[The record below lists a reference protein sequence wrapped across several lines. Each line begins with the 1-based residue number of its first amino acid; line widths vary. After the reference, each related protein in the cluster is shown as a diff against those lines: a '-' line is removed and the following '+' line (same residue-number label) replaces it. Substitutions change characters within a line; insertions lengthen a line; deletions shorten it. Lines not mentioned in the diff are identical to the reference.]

1 MYIILMKLIYEMEFF
16 PYGGDNLA
24 GLGGFFGYKISIR
37 EKIRLIFEMV
47 ILQLITL
54 REVFL
59 SECG

>member
-1 MYIILMKLIYEMEFF
+1 MYTILIKLIYEMEFL

-24 GLGGFFGYKISIR
+24 GLGGLFGYKTSIR

-59 SECG
+59 SEYG